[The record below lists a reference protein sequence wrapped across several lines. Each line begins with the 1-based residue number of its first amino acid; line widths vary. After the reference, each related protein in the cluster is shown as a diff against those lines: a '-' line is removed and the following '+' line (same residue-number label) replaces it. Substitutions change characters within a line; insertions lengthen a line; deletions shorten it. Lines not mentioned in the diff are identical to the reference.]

1 MRKLAL
7 MLTLVMDF
15 GLATVAGATAYQPY
29 DLDAAP
35 VVDLMDEGAQ
45 TRAGIDVPKDVI
57 DLSTNIYSGDFT
69 YEVLIYANY
78 LLKTPTGKI
87 NATVS
92 SKVKQAGGN
101 NLSNIQHVALIKKNT
116 FGTQGVDRK
125 EIKRTGTSTVQF
137 SGLEKNK
144 GIYFLSLSKAT
155 DGTVL
160 TGTIRATK

>member
-7 MLTLVMDF
+7 MLTLVMAF

-45 TRAGIDVPKDVI
+45 TRAGINVPKDVI

-101 NLSNIQHVALIKKNT
+101 NLSNIQHVALIK
-116 FGTQGVDRK
+116 
-125 EIKRTGTSTVQF
+125 
-137 SGLEKNK
+137 
-144 GIYFLSLSKAT
+144 
-155 DGTVL
+155 
-160 TGTIRATK
+160 